1 MTTGSAAN
9 AKPAPDPATS
19 GLEGIVAAR
28 TPLSEVDG
36 LKGVLTIRGYD
47 IEEIASKISL
57 EEAAYL
63 LWHGKLPTRSELEA
77 QNRRLVGY
85 RRLPDEART
94 AVQLAARRME
104 PMDALRFAVAALT
117 ADDPAPGDISHRST
131 RSAPRLSWRACPSS
145 SGCTSG
151 SGAASRSSSRAPISA

>member
-47 IEEIASKISL
+47 IEQIAAKISL
-57 EEAAYL
+57 EEAAFL
-63 LWHGKLPTRSELEA
+63 LWHGKLPSQTELDA
-77 QNRRLVGY
+77 LHRRLVSY
-85 RRLPDEART
+85 RRLPEEARI
-94 AVQLAARRME
+94 AVQAAAKR
-104 PMDALRFAVAALT
+104 
-117 ADDPAPGDISHRST
+117 
-131 RSAPRLSWRACPSS
+131 
-145 SGCTSG
+145 
-151 SGAASRSSSRAPISA
+151 